1 MPGQVGRAKYALDT
15 NLFIPGMRTALAATR
30 LAEFHTFFAPF
41 EYLSSIVVQE
51 LRAGLLTPAAAK
63 RFDDAV
69 VDPFRRRGRLVTP
82 SFSAWQ
88 TSGAVLSTL
97 VAQDHLDLRRVSKRK
112 VNDILL
118 ALSCREAGITVVTEN
133 LKDFERIDAIIP
145 IDFVS
150 AWPSTSE

>member
-1 MPGQVGRAKYALDT
+1 MPRQVGHAKYALDT
-15 NLFIPGMRTALAATR
+15 NLFIAGMRTALGATR
-30 LAEFHTFFAPF
+30 LAEFHAFFAPF
-41 EYLSSIVVQE
+41 EYLSAIVIQE
-51 LRAGLLTPAAAK
+51 LRAGLQTPAAAK
-63 RFDDAV
+63 RFDAAI

-133 LKDFERIDAIIP
+133 LSDFERIDAITP
-145 IDFVS
+145 IDFVP